1 LSLSKAEEIEL
12 LSLVDAENRAAEE
25 NKLASYRPYSKQR
38 EFHAAGMQYRERL
51 FRAGNQLGK
60 TLAGAFEIAMHLT
73 GRYPE
78 WWSGKRFAAPVRF
91 MAGSES
97 AELTRKGVQRLLVGI
112 PEDRSAWGTGAIP
125 KACLSGWS
133 MRSGVAD
140 ALASITVAHV
150 TDGIPDGNSTLQFA
164 SYDQGRTKW
173 QADTLDGVWFDE
185 EPPEDVY
192 LEGITRTNTTAGPVI
207 LTSTLLKGMTKVVAR
222 FLGETSPDRI
232 DICMTINDAEH
243 YTQAERDRIIDS
255 YPKHERDARTKG
267 IPSMGSGLIFPV
279 EEEMITVESFSLP
292 AHWPRLVG
300 GDFGWD
306 HPSAWVWL
314 AWDRETDTVYIYDV
328 LRMKETLIPVQA
340 AAISGRGKWIPVAW
354 PHDGYQVKDAMHG
367 EQLAAQY
374 RAAGANMRP
383 EHAHFEDSQVVG
395 EVRASRIST
404 EAGIQEML
412 TRMQSGRLRVFSH
425 LNEWFE
431 ESRMYHRKNGLIV
444 KERDDLMSAT
454 RMGIMDLRYAITEP
468 RANRGIAHTA
478 NRDWFCN

>member
-1 LSLSKAEEIEL
+1 MATAELIQECALLDEL
-12 LSLVDAENRAAEE
+12 AKRRAE
-25 NKLASYRPYSKQR
+25 NKLAAYQPYAKQR
-38 EFHAAGMQYRERL
+38 EFHAKGLQYRERL

-78 WWSGKRFAAPVRF
+78 WWQGKRFNKPTRG

-97 AELTRKGVQRLLVGI
+97 AELTRKGVQRLLIGT
-112 PEDRSAWGTGAIP
+112 PEDRNAWGTGAIP
-125 KACLSGWS
+125 KVCLSGWS

-140 ALASITVAHV
+140 AVASITVAHE
-150 TDGIPDGNSTLQFA
+150 TDGVPDGNSTLQFA

-173 QADTLDGVWFDE
+173 QADTLDFVWFDE

-192 LEGITRTNTTAGPVI
+192 MEGITRTNTTAGPVI
-207 LTSTLLKGMTKVVAR
+207 LTSTLLMGMTKVVAR

-232 DICMTINDAEH
+232 DICMTIHDAEH
-243 YTQAERDRIIDS
+243 YTQEERERIIAS
-255 YPKHERDARTKG
+255 YPAHERDARTKG

-279 EEEMITVESFSLP
+279 DEEMIKIDSFPLP

-306 HPSAWVWL
+306 HPSAWVWF
-314 AWDRETDTVYIYDV
+314 AWDRDADIIYVYHV
-328 LRMKETLIPVQA
+328 LRMRETLIPVQA
-340 AAISGRGKWIPVAW
+340 AAIRAQGEWIPVAW

-374 RAAGANMRP
+374 RTNGANMRP

-395 EVRASRIST
+395 EVKASRIST

-412 TRMQSGRLRVFSH
+412 TRMQTGRFKVFSH
-425 LNEWFE
+425 LVEWFE
-431 ESRMYHRKNGLIV
+431 EFRMYHRKNGLIV
-444 KERDDLMSAT
+444 KERDDLLSAS
-454 RMGIMDLRYAITEP
+454 RIGIMDLRYAITEP
-468 RANRGIAHTA
+468 RANRGIDHAA
-478 NRDWFCN
+478 PQDWFCN